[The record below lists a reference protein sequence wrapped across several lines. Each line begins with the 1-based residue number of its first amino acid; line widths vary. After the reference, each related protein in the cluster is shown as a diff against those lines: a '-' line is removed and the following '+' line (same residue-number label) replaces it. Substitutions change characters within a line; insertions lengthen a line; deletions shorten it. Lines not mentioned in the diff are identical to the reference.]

1 MSSQSVLAAAAVIRV
16 VGGPPDSA
24 MTTPSASPSA
34 IGTASGTISCGR
46 SGVRGRDRRRE
57 WRRCGFP
64 APLPLVFPM
73 TLPLQVSMA
82 STSVHAEYLEGDV
95 QTVPARGAR
104 KTESTFAAFS
114 YKNRIYREI

>member
-1 MSSQSVLAAAAVIRV
+1 MSSQSVFAAAAVIGV

-34 IGTASGTISCGR
+34 IGTASGTIRAGR

-57 WRRCGFP
+57 WRRRGFP
-64 APLPLVFPM
+64 APLPLAFPM
-73 TLPLQVSMA
+73 PLPLQVSMA

-95 QTVPARGAR
+95 RPIPAPGEAKDR
-104 KTESTFAAFS
+104 KYFC
-114 YKNRIYREI
+114 RL